1 MNEEKR
7 DLGSFGLFALWFS
20 AAISM
25 AEIYT
30 GGLLAPLGFSDG
42 VKAIII
48 GHLIGGGIM
57 LLAGAIGAESGLPA
71 IAMSTRISFGT
82 YGSYLFSILNILQL
96 IGWTAVMIIA
106 GGRAS
111 RR

>member
-7 DLGSFGLFALWFS
+7 DLGSFGLFALWFGE

-25 AEIYT
+25 AEIFT
-30 GGLLAPLGFSDG
+30 GGLLAPFLGFSDG

-57 LLAGAIGAESGLPA
+57 LLAAREDGLPA
-71 IAMSTRISFGT
+71 IMSTRISFSAT
-82 YGSYLFSILNILQL
+82 WLVSFFDTQYSSIDWLDS
-96 IGWTAVMIIA
+96 GYDHC
-106 GGRAS
+106 
-111 RR
+111 RRKSGQ